1 MFGIYVIIA
10 LLVALIIYLIIS
22 LNTSEDDE
30 FIEGT
35 IITESR

>member
-10 LLVALIIYLIIS
+10 LLIALIIYLIVS
-22 LNTSEDDE
+22 LGYEEDDD
-30 FIEGT
+30 FVEGT

>member
-10 LLVALIIYLIIS
+10 LLVVMIIYLIIS
-22 LNTSEDDE
+22 LNQNDSDD
-30 FIEGT
+30 FTEGT